1 MDGNRVV
8 VVHRFSEIY
17 FTFNTL
23 LQGSVS
29 SGFFILLKANFN
41 GVYLQ
46 LFQQKLPLSKINSY
60 TSKRLLRANT
70 YMQNTNKKRSLR
82 IIVGITVL
90 NAIGITIV
98 LPLFPFLLEKYVPA
112 KNVAVVMSALVSVF
126 AVCTFLAAPIFG
138 ALSDRYGRKSILIIS
153 LLGSVIG
160 YLMLGIGGAL
170 WILFFGRIIDGLTA
184 GNQSALF
191 AYITDST
198 EPHERGK
205 WFGYLG
211 GAIGLGFMIGPSIGG
226 LFGSASITLPFF
238 ITAGI
243 TLLCVFCIS
252 LLLPE
257 SLPVEKRTTHITLKS
272 FNTFSHF
279 KEVFSLKEAKALLIM
294 GAFFY
299 IGLNIWQFN
308 ASIFL
313 KDVFLWGPS
322 LIGAVFVLVEIC
334 DILSRVILLPQ
345 LLKRLPEPTVGIIG
359 LCGLAIGLGLLF
371 LSAYFPSLIL
381 IIAAVACIVLGEG
394 LFDPSY
400 NARLSLSVDESKQG
414 LLQGTN
420 QSLQALY
427 HVIVPLGAAAIYTY
441 SNGAV
446 FGVAALFMVCGLVMF
461 IKLKTK

>member
-1 MDGNRVV
+1 MQ
-8 VVHRFSEIY
+8 
-17 FTFNTL
+17 NTL
-23 LQGSVS
+23 LQ
-29 SGFFILLKANFN
+29 
-41 GVYLQ
+41 
-46 LFQQKLPLSKINSY
+46 
-60 TSKRLLRANT
+60 
-70 YMQNTNKKRSLR
+70 NKKRNLW

-90 NAIGITIV
+90 NAIGMTIV

-112 KNVAVVMSALVSVF
+112 EDVAVAMSALVSVF
-126 AVCTFLAAPIFG
+126 AVSTFFAAPVFG

-153 LLGSVIG
+153 LSGSVIG
-160 YLMLGIGGAL
+160 YFLLGVGGAL
-170 WILFFGRIIDGLTA
+170 WILFLGRIIDGLTA

-198 EPHERGK
+198 EPNERGK

-226 LFGSASITLPFF
+226 LLGSASITLPFF

-243 TLLCVFCIS
+243 TFISILCIT

-257 SLPVEKRTTHITLKS
+257 SLPVEKRTTHLTLNS

-279 KEVFSLKEAKALLIM
+279 NEIFSLKEARALLIM

-299 IGLNIWQFN
+299 VGLNIWQFN

-313 KDVFLWGPS
+313 KDVFKWGPS
-322 LIGAVFVLVEIC
+322 FIGGMFVLVGIC
-334 DILSRVILLPQ
+334 DILSRVIVLPQ
-345 LLKRLPEPTVGIIG
+345 LLKRWNEQTVGIIG
-359 LCGLAIGLGLLF
+359 LCGLSLGLGFLF
-371 LSAYFPSLIL
+371 LSSYIQSIFL
-381 IIAAVACIVLGEG
+381 IIGAVACIVLGEG

-400 NARLSLSVDESKQG
+400 NSRLSLSVDESKQG

-441 SNGAV
+441 SQGLV
-446 FGVAALFMVCGLVMF
+446 FGIAALFMVCALILFM
-461 IKLKTK
+461 KLKK